1 MSKIISRLKREIL
14 GAIPTIFFFF
24 IIFQLLALTKS
35 LILKSYGI
43 EISTFLNAAIAA
55 LVLGKVVPLA
65 DLLPFINRFPNKPLI
80 YNTLWKTFI
89 YFVGAFIVRYAEHLV
104 PLIREHKNLAAANSH
119 LLNEIVWP
127 HFWLVQ
133 LWLLVSFFMYCAIRE
148 LGRIIGYDQIR
159 SMFFGQVESDA
170 V

>member
-14 GAIPTIFFFF
+14 GAIPTIVFFF
-24 IIFQLLALTKS
+24 IVFQLLALTKS
-35 LILKSYGI
+35 LILRSYGI
-43 EISTFLNAAIAA
+43 EVSTFLNATIGA

-80 YNTLWKTFI
+80 YNALWKTFI
-89 YFVGAFIVRYAEHLV
+89 YMAAAFFVRYLEHLV
-104 PLIREHKNLAAANSH
+104 PFILEYKNLAVANRH
-119 LLNEIVWP
+119 LLDEVVWP

-133 LWLLVSFFMYCAIRE
+133 LWLLVCFFMYCSFRE
-148 LGRIIGYDQIR
+148 FGRILGYDQIR
-159 SMFFGQVESDA
+159 SMFFRHGRPDA

>member
-1 MSKIISRLKREIL
+1 MCKIISRLKREII
-14 GAIPTIFFFF
+14 GAIPTIVFFF
-24 IIFQLLALTKS
+24 IIFQLLGLTKS
-35 LILKSYGI
+35 LILRSYGI
-43 EISTFLNAAIAA
+43 EVSTFLNATIGA

-89 YFVGAFIVRYAEHLV
+89 YFSAAFLVRYVEHLI
-104 PLIREHKNLAAANSH
+104 PLIREHKNLPAANSH

-133 LWLLVSFFMYCAIRE
+133 LWLLVCFFLYCSIRE
-148 LGRIIGYDQIR
+148 LGRIIGYAEIR
-159 SMFFGQVESDA
+159 SMFFGQGRPDA